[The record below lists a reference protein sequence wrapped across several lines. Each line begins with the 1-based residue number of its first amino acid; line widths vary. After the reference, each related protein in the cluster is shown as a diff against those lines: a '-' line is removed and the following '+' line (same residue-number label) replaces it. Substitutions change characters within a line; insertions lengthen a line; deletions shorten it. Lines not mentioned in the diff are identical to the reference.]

1 MRKLSAKWVPKFL
14 NADQKRQR
22 CQSSEQLLEF
32 FRRDSNDFLSGAISD
47 HGRNLVISLWP
58 GYKATNNGVAAYWFT
73 PPRNIP
79 SPKIRLDF
87 LASRRHHPHW
97 LSSKG
102 PNYQRGVL
110 LISSGL
116 IEGHFEVKAPREVH
130 EGGLVLSRQFPGSPG
145 TCNPRRNWPTWASSV
160 LITHRILRIWLHLS
174 LDWKNNWNVAIFRP
188 TRRSLLP
195 RRPGWTDSLLNF
207 FEWLVKVRT
216 LGEEVYWGSLGVLW
230 INPEFGRC
238 SFSPSWSGKGLIS
251 TSSYKSHE
259 CTLWEQWRSCGT

>member
-1 MRKLSAKWVPKFL
+1 MSGLGPSFMTIWTCGSSPRSGSR
-14 NADQKRQR
+14 NAWTRIMNVKR

-145 TCNPRRNWPTWASSV
+145 TCNPEETGLTGLPLSRSPTLFFRSV
-160 LITHRILRIWLHLS
+160 PV
-174 LDWKNNWNVAIFRP
+174 D
-188 TRRSLLP
+188 LP
-195 RRPGWTDSLLNF
+195 PVS
-207 FEWLVKVRT
+207 
-216 LGEEVYWGSLGVLW
+216 
-230 INPEFGRC
+230 
-238 SFSPSWSGKGLIS
+238 
-251 TSSYKSHE
+251 
-259 CTLWEQWRSCGT
+259 